1 VLKTPLQSGTIERKT
16 NNLDDD
22 EKKNHH
28 TIKLGEIVTIM
39 LNHLFGIYS
48 K

>member
-16 NNLDDD
+16 NNLDD

-39 LNHLFGIYS
+39 LNHLFGIYR